1 MNSQMII
8 RLDDKLKGK
17 LNRVAKAENK
27 NSSQVVRELI
37 ESYIVE
43 RDIETYIDDLWD
55 RIGKNAKK
63 RKIGVEDIQTAIR
76 ESRATTT

>member
-8 RLDDKLKGK
+8 RLDNKLKAK
-17 LNRVAKAENK
+17 LNQIAKAENK

-43 RDIETYIDDLWD
+43 RDIESYIDDLWS
-55 RIGKNAKK
+55 RIGRKAKK
-63 RKIGVEDIQTAIR
+63 RKVGVTNIQKAIR
-76 ESRATTT
+76 ESRAANR

>member
-8 RLDDKLKGK
+8 RLDNKLKSK
-17 LNRVAKAENK
+17 LNQIAKAENK

-37 ESYIVE
+37 ENYIVD

-55 RIGKNAKK
+55 RVGSKAKK
-63 RKIGVEDIQTAIR
+63 RKIGVTDIQNAIR
-76 ESRATTT
+76 ESRAANK